1 MIEHRDSTANIEP
14 RQLTEF
20 FQDWLSLL
28 SSEKHL
34 EMLNKSDIVILAF
47 DTEANRVVGFV
58 TALTDFVQAAF
69 ISLLEVIPSYREQG
83 IGTEL
88 MKRMLARLE
97 NVTAIDLTCNPE
109 LQPFYARL
117 NMLPSV
123 GMIIRNDRKR

>member
-20 FQDWLSLL
+20 FQDWRSPL

-34 EMLNKSDIVILAF
+34 EVLNKSDIVILAF

-117 NMLPSV
+117 NML
-123 GMIIRNDRKR
+123 